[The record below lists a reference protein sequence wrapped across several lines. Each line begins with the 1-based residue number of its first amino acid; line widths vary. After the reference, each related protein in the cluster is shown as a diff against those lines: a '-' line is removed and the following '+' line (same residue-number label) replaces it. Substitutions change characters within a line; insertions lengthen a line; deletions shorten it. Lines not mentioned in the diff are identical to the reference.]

1 MTLDLEQYS
10 ARIEFAGAFRPTL
23 ETLRGLHLAHATHIP
38 FENLDV
44 LLGRPILL
52 DLDSVFAKLV
62 IAQRGGYCF
71 EQNALFA
78 SVLDA
83 AGFKTTRLAARVR
96 IGTTQVRP
104 RSHMLL
110 AVEIEGAAWI
120 ADVGFGAEVFL
131 QPSPLEE
138 GRETEQ
144 FGWRYRIVREDA
156 LYVLQSHRREG
167 WFDLYSF
174 TLEPQY
180 PVDYQVSNYYTSTFP
195 ESLFVTNLVVQRPG
209 QHTRLSLMNRKFTEA
224 KPGGAPQQ
232 IDLAGEGEV
241 LEILTRRFGLELPE
255 GTRLPTLPASSTL

>member
-1 MTLDLEQYS
+1 MPLDLEKYA
-10 ARIEFAGAFRPTL
+10 ARVEFRGPLTPTL
-23 ETLRGLHLAHATHIP
+23 ETLRSLHLAHATHIP

-52 DLDSVFAKLV
+52 DLDSLFMKLV
-62 IAQRGGYCF
+62 TGRRGGYCF

-78 SVLDA
+78 AVLETV
-83 AGFKTTRLAARVR
+83 GFKVTRLAARVR
-96 IGTTQVRP
+96 VGASQVRP

-110 AVEIEGAAWI
+110 AVELEGHTWI

-131 QPSPLEE
+131 YPIPLQP

-156 LYVLQSHRREG
+156 LLVLQSLRPEG

-180 PVDYQVSNYYTSTFP
+180 PVDYEVSNFYTSTFP
-195 ESLFVTNLVVQRPG
+195 KSMFRTNLLVQRPG
-209 QHTRLSLMNRKFTEA
+209 LESRLTLMNRKYTEQ
-224 KPGGAPQQ
+224 KPGGAPEEIELTSQ
-232 IDLAGEGEV
+232 GEV
-241 LEILTRRFGLELPE
+241 LEILARRFGLELPE
-255 GTRLPTLPASSTL
+255 ETRLPTLPASSTP